1 MAYTTDLKSVARK
14 GLRVQVPPL
23 APINIKKIDNNVSVI
38 YNRDMNSCKICG
50 KECKNIF
57 CSTKCQNDERY
68 QTYITEWLSGNHD
81 GMRGKLSI
89 SKHIRRYL
97 LEDQHHKCAHC
108 GIGEWNNEPIVLEV
122 EHKDG
127 DSHNNHRS
135 NLECICPNCH
145 SQTPTFKNRN
155 IGFGRKSRYGKD
167 DINI

>member
-1 MAYTTDLKSVARK
+1 M
-14 GLRVQVPPL
+14 
-23 APINIKKIDNNVSVI
+23 I